1 LTDPPVYSALREAL
15 RAVKGAHP
23 FTIDA
28 FVLLPDHLHCLW
40 TLPKGDADYALRWNL
55 VKRRVSEQVRHLITT
70 DLTSSRRKR
79 RELGLWQR
87 RFWEH
92 QIRDDL
98 DFAKHA
104 DYVHW
109 NPVKHGY
116 VIRVADWPYS
126 SFHRYVT
133 RGLYPLTWAPAMRK
147 TMRGDM
153 VRRSNRAHSARY
165 TCCASRPR
173 PCGSATVAT
182 VSSGNDSHG
191 C

>member
-1 LTDPPVYSALREAL
+1 MATFRRAVTPGATYFFTVNTYRRQARLTDPPVVSALREAL
-15 RAVKGAHP
+15 WAVKRAHR

-40 TLPKGDADYALRWNL
+40 TLPEGDADYALRWNL
-55 VKRRVSEQVRHLITT
+55 VKRRVSGQVRHLIAT
-70 DLTSSRRKR
+70 DLTSSRSKR

-98 DFAKHA
+98 DFAKHV
-104 DYVHW
+104 DYVRW

-133 RGLYPLTWAPAMRK
+133 RGLYPLTWASHAEDDA
-147 TMRGDM
+147 G
-153 VRRSNRAHSARY
+153 RY
-165 TCCASRPR
+165 GEAL
-173 PCGSATVAT
+173 
-182 VSSGNDSHG
+182 
-191 C
+191 

>member
-1 LTDPPVYSALREAL
+1 MATFRRAVTPGATYFFTVNTYRRQALLTDPPVYSALREAL
-15 RAVKGAHP
+15 RAVKRAHR

-40 TLPKGDADYALRWNL
+40 TLPEGDADYALRWNL
-55 VKRRVSEQVRHLITT
+55 VKRRVSQQVRHLITT
-70 DLTSSRRKR
+70 DLTSSRGKR

-98 DFAKHA
+98 DFAKHV

-133 RGLYPLTWAPAMRK
+133 RGRYPLTWASHAE
-147 TMRGDM
+147 DD
-153 VRRSNRAHSARY
+153 AERY
-165 TCCASRPR
+165 GEAL
-173 PCGSATVAT
+173 
-182 VSSGNDSHG
+182 
-191 C
+191 